1 MTRQKVKGVS
11 GNGSSNGKPPSNK
24 SSLPSH
30 KMSLAPGV
38 SGAGSMA
45 AGQPKQQ
52 QHPNMMPSLADIAIA
67 SNPGLMMALREARTS
82 YFSDDELKALPFM
95 KKLHHILAQPEL
107 GDCISWTPDGRCI
120 RVIDPFK
127 FLEKAQTKYF
137 DHSDITSFSSFLL
150 ELESYGFRKVTHL
163 GISEC
168 YYHDVRTLGMTTIMM
183 KSVRHGRLLSECHCS
198 HTSSNLISLFTHSVT
213 TVTRTITFCSS

>member
-1 MTRQKVKGVS
+1 VNLWGFQTIQEGPNKGGCFHPLFARGSREKVHYMTRQKVKGIN
-11 GNGSSNGKPPSNK
+11 GNGSSNGKPPVNR

-38 SGAGSMA
+38 AGGGSMVV
-45 AGQPKQQ
+45 GQQQQLQ
-52 QHPNMMPSLADIAIA
+52 QHPAMLPSLAEIAVA
-67 SNPGLMMALREARTS
+67 TNPGLMMALREARTS
-82 YFSDDELKALPFM
+82 NFTDDELKALPFM

-127 FLEKAQTKYF
+127 FLEKAQAKYF

-168 YYHDVRTLGMTTIMM
+168 YYHDVRTQGMTMT
-183 KSVRHGRLLSECHCS
+183 
-198 HTSSNLISLFTHSVT
+198 THQ
-213 TVTRTITFCSS
+213 